1 MARVFDGTA
10 DYLSKDNVNIF
21 DDSGFSSTSYSFS
34 FSCWIR
40 PDGRHVGGVF
50 EQYAPDT
57 PSGNGRLGIW
67 LLNSGRI
74 RVRYHNSYITTNT
87 YHISTSTTTWY
98 HLVGFWEYGE
108 RGLYVNGSASDW
120 TNTRNTDDR
129 SSDHSHSGV
138 DFNIGRAYQSA
149 PGTAKFFNGA
159 IADCAAWKVKLS
171 ASDVSSLY
179 SGFSPQLIRPD
190 ALLGHWPLGG
200 AYSTDDADIDLVGGN
215 HLTDNSM
222 SSTDVE
228 PNRFTIYP
236 SLPFSFGVAA
246 EEEEEEEEVATVKGF
261 IFESMQM
268 SLTQAGRRRFSIP
281 DSPTASTNKGWSM
294 ESLQA
299 DITQAGTR
307 RYSVSDSPTASTNKG
322 WSFESL
328 QAMITQGGARR
339 K

>member
-10 DYLSKDNVNIF
+10 DYLVNEGGHVF
-21 DDSGFSSTSYSFS
+21 ADSGFSSTNYSFS

-40 PDGRHVGGVF
+40 PDGRHNGGAF
-50 EQYAPDT
+50 EQYDPDN
-57 PSGNGRLGIW
+57 PSGNGRIGFYVLS
-67 LLNSGRI
+67 NGRI
-74 RVRYHNSYITTNT
+74 RLRYHNSYITTST
-87 YHISTSTTTWY
+87 YHIATNSTTWY
-98 HLVGFWEYGE
+98 HLVGFWEYDE

-120 TNTRNTDDR
+120 TNSNNTGNR
-129 SSDHSHSGV
+129 SSDFSNSTV
-138 DFNIGRAYQSA
+138 DFAIGRTYPAA
-149 PGTAKFFNGA
+149 PGSADFFNGA
-159 IADCAAWKVKLS
+159 IADCAAWNVRLS
-171 ASDVSSLY
+171 ASDISSLY

-200 AYSTDDADIDLVGGN
+200 AYSPDDADIDLVGGY

-228 PNRFTIYP
+228 SNRFTIYP
-236 SLPFSFGVAA
+236 SLPWSFGVAA
-246 EEEEEEEEVATVKGF
+246 EEEEEEEAVATVKGF
-261 IFESMQM
+261 VFESMQM
-268 SLTQAGRRRFSIP
+268 SLTQAGRRRFTIP

-307 RYSVSDSPTASTNKG
+307 RYNVADSPTASTNKG